1 MGKGI
6 TGLDRTQLSC
16 LVEMVLGDT
25 EISLTPRILGP
36 LAAVRATLMYLRT
49 NTSQEAIAEIMGG
62 VTADDL
68 AGDLG
73 GHPDHRQGLGAC
85 AGDRRGGPPWG
96 RAHHRRYAPAVLEL
110 EGSDG
115 PVVGQAQAHRPEPAS
130 AGQPRRAPAVGL
142 RPATGGH
149 PRHQGHHHL
158 RSLGGDRPLLLH
170 RR

>member
-1 MGKGI
+1 
-6 TGLDRTQLSC
+6 
-16 LVEMVLGDT
+16 MVLGDT
-25 EISLTPRILGP
+25 EISLAPRILGP
-36 LAAVRATLMYLRT
+36 LAAAGDVDVFAHQHLPGGDRRDH
-49 NTSQEAIAEIMGG
+49 GG